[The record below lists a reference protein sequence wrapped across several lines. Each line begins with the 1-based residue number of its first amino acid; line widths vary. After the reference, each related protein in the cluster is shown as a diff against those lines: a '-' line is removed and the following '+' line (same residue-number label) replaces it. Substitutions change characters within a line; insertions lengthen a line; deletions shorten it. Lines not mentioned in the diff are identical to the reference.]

1 MSVGVGLGVGV
12 ALGVASMLGVAVTT
26 GVGSGVGS
34 GVTGGTTTGESSAV
48 GEGVGVGVASG
59 GVVGTG
65 VAREACPAPAGATET
80 PERCTGTRR
89 ATEGDS
95 GRNGV
100 AVSEATTP
108 TDITGA
114 VAYVG
119 SPRTPVT
126 CCGSGVDTDDAA
138 TLGADGVPSPH
149 VADSAASTAV
159 GHSRRPAT
167 TRRSHGAR

>member
-1 MSVGVGLGVGV
+1 MSLGVGTS
-12 ALGVASMLGVAVTT
+12 LGVASMLGLGVTT

-34 GVTGGTTTGESSAV
+34 GVTGGTTAGESSAV
-48 GEGVGVGVASG
+48 GEGVGVGLSG
-59 GVVGTG
+59 GVGVGAG
-65 VAREACPAPAGATET
+65 VAREARSVVAGATEI

-89 ATEGDS
+89 GLEGDS
-95 GRNGV
+95 GRSG
-100 AVSEATTP
+100 ATVSEATTP

-114 VAYVG
+114 GAYVG

-138 TLGADGVPSPH
+138 TLGADDVPSPN
-149 VADSAASTAV
+149 VAPSAASTAV